1 MAPVSSGR
9 PKKKEEEA
17 GWCKWRVGIVHCLPR
32 EWCGVFTWIS
42 QKASGIFINYLGRIA
57 MVQLIFGLI
66 LTVFATPILIRAA
79 HHYNLL
85 DRPDERKHHQGAI
98 PVVGGLAM
106 AFAIAV
112 VAAWQ
117 LGDTALFWG
126 LFVSVSIIV
135 IVGFL
140 DDCNGLPVRVRFL
153 AQGIAGLGVSLFAGA
168 QLTNLGDLLGAG
180 PVALGVV
187 AVPFTIFATVG
198 VANAF
203 NLSDGMDG
211 LAGGLAMITAAFLAA
226 AASLSGSEETLV
238 LLLIL
243 SGALAGFLCFNMRL
257 PWQCHAK
264 VFMGDSGSLML
275 GFLLAWAVIR
285 VTQAEN
291 NALPPA
297 AALWFFAIP
306 LMDTVRLLVGRALN
320 GRNPFHHDRDHLHHI
335 LSRVGYTD
343 AQVVWIIHF
352 AAVTFGLVG
361 FFGWRAGVP
370 EAAMFYG
377 FLAVFAV
384 YSGTV
389 ESGGKLMRVFGRSRP
404 IAGRYGR

>member
-1 MAPVSSGR
+1 M
-9 PKKKEEEA
+9 
-17 GWCKWRVGIVHCLPR
+17 
-32 EWCGVFTWIS
+32 
-42 QKASGIFINYLGRIA
+42 
-57 MVQLIFGLI
+57 MQLIFGLI
-66 LTVFATPILIRAA
+66 LTVLATPVLIRAA
-79 HHYNLL
+79 HQYNLL
-85 DRPDERKHHQGAI
+85 DRPDERKHHQGAV

-106 AFAIAV
+106 GFAIAV
-112 VAAWQ
+112 VAGWQ
-117 LGDTALFWG
+117 LGDTKMFWG
-126 LFVSVSIIV
+126 LFVAVSTVV

-140 DDCNGLPVRVRFL
+140 DDRNGLPVALRFL
-153 AQGIAGLGVSLFAGA
+153 AQATAGLVVALFGGA
-168 QLTNLGDLLGAG
+168 QLVGLGDLLGG
-180 PVALGVV
+180 GVV
-187 AVPFTIFATVG
+187 TLGAMAVPFTIFAMGG

-226 AASLSGSEETLV
+226 AAHLAGSDDTFA

-243 SGALAGFLCFNMRL
+243 GGALAGFLCFNMRL

>member
-1 MAPVSSGR
+1 MTELA
-9 PKKKEEEA
+9 
-17 GWCKWRVGIVHCLPR
+17 
-32 EWCGVFTWIS
+32 
-42 QKASGIFINYLGRIA
+42 
-57 MVQLIFGLI
+57 FGLI
-66 LTVFATPILIRAA
+66 LTLLATPALMRVA
-79 HHYNLL
+79 HAYNLL

-112 VAAWQ
+112 AAAWQ

-126 LFVSVSIIV
+126 LFVSVSV
-135 IVGFL
+135 IVVVGVL
-140 DDCNGLPVRVRFL
+140 DDRNGLPVTLRFL

-168 QLTNLGDLLGAG
+168 QLTSLGDLLGTG
-180 PVALGVV
+180 TVLLGMA

-226 AASLSGSEETLV
+226 AASMSGSEDTLV

-285 VTQAEN
+285 VTQAET

-297 AALWFFAIP
+297 AALWFFAVP

-335 LSRVGYTD
+335 LSRAGYTD
-343 AQVVWIIHF
+343 AQVVWIIHV

-361 FFGWRAGVP
+361 FFGWRADVP

-384 YSGTV
+384 YACTV
-389 ESGGKLMRVFGRSRP
+389 ERGGKLMRVLGRSRQ
-404 IAGRYGR
+404 IAGR

>member
-1 MAPVSSGR
+1 M
-9 PKKKEEEA
+9 
-17 GWCKWRVGIVHCLPR
+17 
-32 EWCGVFTWIS
+32 
-42 QKASGIFINYLGRIA
+42 
-57 MVQLIFGLI
+57 MQLIFGLI
-66 LTVFATPILIRAA
+66 LTVLATPVLIRAA

-85 DRPDERKHHQGAI
+85 DRPDERKHHEGAI

-106 AFAIAV
+106 GFAIAV

-117 LGDTALFWG
+117 LADTDIFWG
-126 LFVSVSIIV
+126 LFVAVSTIV
-135 IVGFL
+135 VVGFL
-140 DDCNGLPVRVRFL
+140 DDRGGLPVAVRFL
-153 AQGIAGLGVSLFAGA
+153 VQATAGLVVALFGGA
-168 QLTNLGDLLGAG
+168 QLVGLGDLVGTGLVTLGMM
-180 PVALGVV
+180 
-187 AVPFTIFATVG
+187 AVPFTIFAMVG

-226 AASLSGSEETLV
+226 AAHLSGSEETFV

-243 SGALAGFLCFNMRL
+243 GGALAGFLCFNMRL

-306 LMDTVRLLVGRALN
+306 LMDTVSLMVRRVFRGRS
-320 GRNPFHHDRDHLHHI
+320 PFEHDRDHLHHI
-335 LSRVGYTD
+335 LSRAAYSD
-343 AQVVWIIHF
+343 QQVVGIIHL
-352 AAVTFGLVG
+352 AALVLGAVG
-361 FFGWRAGVP
+361 FLGWQWGVP

-377 FLAVFAV
+377 FLGMFAV
-384 YSGTV
+384 YFFGV
-389 ESGGKLMRVFGRSRP
+389 EKLWGLGKARMRARRQEG
-404 IAGRYGR
+404 